1 MINIPFLMSLFIR
14 RVPGELMTVG
24 CTSGR
29 KEPVTGCCFDARYI
43 YSSTPEVIISLWW
56 IMHLVTQSQT
66 MYIGW
71 IWALL
76 TWLLNSFDFSL
87 MECVENKSSPWRSHF
102 APLVLKGSARNITL
116 PDTFWGLGA
125 VQTSTGLLCFGNVR
139 VVRAAS
145 PMSSNV
151 TIDCWI

>member
-1 MINIPFLMSLFIR
+1 MSLFVR

-24 CTSGR
+24 RTSGR
-29 KEPVTGCCFDARYI
+29 KEPVTGCCFDARYV
-43 YSSTPEVIISLWW
+43 YSSTPEVIISLCW

-66 MYIGW
+66 MCVGW

-87 MECVENKSSPWRSHF
+87 MECVENKSSPWRFLF
-102 APLVLKGSARNITL
+102 ASLVLEGSARNITV
-116 PDTFWGLGA
+116 PDTIWGLGA
-125 VQTSTGLLCFGNVR
+125 VQTSTGLLSFGSVR
-139 VVRAAS
+139 VVCAAS
-145 PMSSNV
+145 LMSFNV